1 MVSIIS
7 LGGGCATKDLH
18 EDQSVEE
25 MGAELLIQDD
35 RSLKEQQKLAANEE
49 AVQSKRAAES
59 ASRPVSIKAS
69 NLISKLTLGT
79 SNEGRP
85 IEYFRIDPPGVSA
98 ANADGGVILIFA
110 GIHGNEPTTTVVAE
124 KLVELLTAE
133 PGLLNGVKSSL
144 VIIPAMNPDGLERKR
159 RTNARG
165 VDLNRNFPAQNW
177 KPTPRGMA
185 WTGPSALSEPE
196 STLLHGFVNEQK
208 PKRILS
214 IHSIARGR
222 HGVNF
227 DGPGLEIAQVMAREN
242 GYRVLETMGYP
253 TPGSFGSWAGVDL
266 QIPTITLE
274 LISAQPGV
282 GAWEDNKKAILAF
295 IQSE

>member
-1 MVSIIS
+1 MVSIIT
-7 LGGGCATKDLH
+7 LGGGCATKAFH
-18 EDQSVEE
+18 EDQSAEAI
-25 MGAELLIQDD
+25 GNELLVQDD
-35 RSLKEQQKLAANEE
+35 RAIGEQHKLAANEE
-49 AVQSKRAAES
+49 AIRSKQAAES
-59 ASRPVSIKAS
+59 ASSALSGGAS
-69 NLISKLTLGT
+69 NLINKLTLGA

-85 IEYFRIDPPGVSA
+85 IEYFRIDPPGVSSGKK
-98 ANADGGVILIFA
+98 NGGVILIFA

-124 KLVELLTAE
+124 KLVQLLTAE
-133 PGLLNGVKSSL
+133 PGLLIGLKSSL

-196 STLLHGFVNEQK
+196 STLLHDFVNEQK

-214 IHSIARGR
+214 IHSISRGR

-295 IQSE
+295 IRSE